1 MIKKRS
7 IRVVSN
13 AYFLEANME
22 IREIVEVEEIGYKD
36 KEYFLKTLNEF
47 IDTKEFRIINIDYN
61 PVVLDNEIYFS
72 ALITYSYNK
81 PV

>member
-22 IREIVEVEEIGYKD
+22 IREIVEVEEIGSKD
-36 KEYFLKTLNEF
+36 KE
-47 IDTKEFRIINIDYN
+47 
-61 PVVLDNEIYFS
+61 
-72 ALITYSYNK
+72 
-81 PV
+81 